1 MKLEYGVEG
10 QHTSLGLPKNK
21 SQEEKVNFQTKVIPE
36 AVQLQ
41 TTGQAWDI
49 KKEHMR
55 REAKAK
61 SVKLI
66 LCLKRPILYSHG
78 NKYFLVIFL

>member
-36 AVQLQ
+36 AVQL
-41 TTGQAWDI
+41 
-49 KKEHMR
+49 
-55 REAKAK
+55 
-61 SVKLI
+61 
-66 LCLKRPILYSHG
+66 
-78 NKYFLVIFL
+78 